1 MLGINRIK
9 YAGYSSVDFNLITQL
24 AFDSDDGNTNT
35 FLSREAVASETYKG
49 TFKRV
54 HNYKWS
60 EVLAPT
66 LTFIK
71 EDFGDFNL
79 EEERNIFKWLTSKD
93 TPSFLTVYHD
103 DSEVVSYEILGA
115 FISIETYKLSN
126 GRVVGFVA
134 QFESI
139 SPWAFS
145 PLRTVTKTISSP
157 TDNKITIN
165 IKSDDAQNPVYPR
178 ITIKQN
184 AENSVVPVDHAY
196 NIYEDEWLEGTVYK
210 YTDTDTDTYYWM
222 DSTGVKWIENNNT
235 SNIETTSVVLTNNYT
250 INNDTKSVSSKMKNN
265 AKGEIIILDG
275 ANRII
280 SSNRRLG
287 RIFGD
292 DFINWTWLPLFE
304 GKNEI
309 SVLGN
314 CEVIIEYRTPIK
326 CGEF

>member
-1 MLGINRIK
+1 MLSINRIK
-9 YAGYSSVDFNLITQL
+9 YASYSSVDFNLITEL

-60 EVLAPT
+60 EVLTPT
-66 LTFIK
+66 LTFVK
-71 EDFGDFNL
+71 ENFGDFNL

-134 QFESI
+134 QFESV

-184 AENSVVPVDHAY
+184 ATNSVIPVDHAY
-196 NIYEDEWLEGTVYK
+196 TEQDEWLEGTVYK
-210 YTDTDTDTYYWM
+210 YNDTYYWI
-222 DSTGVKWIENNNT
+222 DSVGVKWTENSNT
-235 SNIETTSVVLTNNYT
+235 SNIETTSVVLTNEYT
-250 INNDTKSVSSKMKNN
+250 IDNVPKSISSKVKNN
-265 AKGEIIILDG
+265 AKGEIVILDG
-275 ANRII
+275 ANRVI
-280 SSNRRLG
+280 SSSRPLG

-314 CEVIIEYRTPIK
+314 CEVTIEYRTPIK